1 MKNNQSQ
8 IKVQLILPQEKISF
22 EEKLKGFWQLV
33 RADKPIGILLLLWP
47 SLWALWIAGNGNPDW
62 YVMLVFILASLLVRS
77 AGCAINDFAD
87 RRIDTRVSR
96 TCMRPIATGIIRPK
110 EALSVFAV
118 LIVAALLLVM
128 TLNLKTILLSLVA
141 VFLALVYPYMK
152 RYTHLPQVVL
162 GLAFAWTVPLAYSA
176 LEVEFEPVTWV
187 LFAITLLW
195 VLTYDTEYA
204 IVDRD
209 DDIRIGVKSTA
220 ILFADW
226 DVYFIGF
233 FQLLT
238 VLMFLLVGEL
248 ADRSWLYFVGIL
260 LSSLFFIRQQYLMH
274 LDKKS
279 GAYAAFLNNNCFG
292 LSVFLILIVDYVLT
306 V

>member
-1 MKNNQSQ
+1 MKGNQSQ

-226 DVYFIGF
+226 DVYFIGS

-248 ADRSWLYFVGIL
+248 ADRSWFYFVGIL

-306 V
+306 A

>member
-1 MKNNQSQ
+1 MKDNSSQ
-8 IKVQLILPQEKISF
+8 IKVQLVLPQEKISL
-22 EEKLKGFWQLV
+22 EEKFKGFWQLV
-33 RADKPIGILLLLWP
+33 RADQPIGILLLLWP
-47 SLWALWIAGNGNPDW
+47 SLWALWIAGNGNPNW
-62 YVMLVFILASLLVRS
+62 YVTMVFILGSLLVRS
-77 AGCAINDFAD
+77 AGCAMNDFAD
-87 RRIDTRVSR
+87 RRIDTRVMR
-96 TCMRPIATGIIRPK
+96 TCMRPIASGVIRPK
-110 EALSVFAV
+110 EALIIFAV
-118 LIVAALLLVM
+118 IISAAILLVM

-141 VFLALVYPYMK
+141 VVLALVYPYTK
-152 RYTHLPQVVL
+152 RYTHLPQAIL

-176 LEVEFEPVTWV
+176 LEVEFDAVTWV

-204 IVDRD
+204 IVDRE

-233 FQLLT
+233 FQVLT
-238 VLMFLLVGEL
+238 IFLFIVVGEL
-248 ADRSWLYFVGIL
+248 ADRSWFYFIGVL

-274 LDKKS
+274 LDKKH

-292 LSVFLILIVDYVLT
+292 LAVFLILLVDYVLT
-306 V
+306 S